1 MAIIANLYIDQGTD
15 FSITVDCTDVSGE
28 VLNLTGYTAVAQ
40 IRKTY
45 SSSTVSATFSTSIN
59 ASAGQVTLSLTDT
72 QTSGLESG
80 RYVYDLNITK
90 TSTSE
95 TTRVVEGQAI
105 LTPEGDEVIMA
116 NIKARVLQGNQI
128 RAKQVAI
135 GNSTTVQADLSQKSI
150 NELLDV
156 NASETDKGLLNY
168 NQATDKWE
176 TTNTIDGGTF

>member
-1 MAIIANLYIDQGTD
+1 
-15 FSITVDCTDVSGE
+15 
-28 VLNLTGYTAVAQ
+28 
-40 IRKTY
+40 
-45 SSSTVSATFSTSIN
+45 
-59 ASAGQVTLSLTDT
+59 
-72 QTSGLESG
+72 
-80 RYVYDLNITK
+80 
-90 TSTSE
+90 
-95 TTRVVEGQAI
+95 
-105 LTPEGDEVIMA
+105 MA

-128 RAKQVAI
+128 GAKQVAI